1 MSKDSLIKYYQ
12 NNKEKACERYQS
24 LSKEEKK
31 CNNMV
36 ANDIKISQK
45 MKTKAYWVNYYNYKK
60 LLFKN

>member
-45 MKTKAYWVNYYNYKK
+45 MKNKSLLSK
-60 LLFKN
+60 LL